1 MNQTLIKEMIQTLIK
16 EMNQKYK
23 RNEIQRQN
31 IKEEN

>member
-1 MNQTLIKEMIQTLIK
+1 MNQTLIKETIQILIK
-16 EMNQKYK
+16 ETNQKYK